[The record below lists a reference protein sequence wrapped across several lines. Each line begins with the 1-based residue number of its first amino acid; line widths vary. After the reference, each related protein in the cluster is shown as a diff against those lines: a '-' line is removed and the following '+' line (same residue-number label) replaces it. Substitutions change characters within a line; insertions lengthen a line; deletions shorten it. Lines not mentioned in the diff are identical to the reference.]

1 MQCVSNVF
9 YWILQGYV
17 MGIVDVIVA
26 CSFDDS
32 QEYCTYDNPFYF
44 QNELM
49 GYSLML
55 INSKNSEING
65 SGGFGHIEG
74 LIERVISHEAIHVV
88 IKKLEGQDISD
99 KLDDLEIFFP
109 LGRGKTHIIK
119 MNFLGYASDNTGLIT
134 VN

>member
-1 MQCVSNVF
+1 
-9 YWILQGYV
+9 
-17 MGIVDVIVA
+17 MGIIDVIVA

-44 QNELM
+44 QNELV

-55 INSKNSEING
+55 IHSRYSETNG
-65 SGGFGHIEG
+65 TNGFSHLED
-74 LIERVISHEAIHVV
+74 LIERVISHETIHVV
-88 IKKLEGQDISD
+88 IKKLEGIGISD

-109 LGRGKTHIIK
+109 IGRGKTHIIK

>member
-1 MQCVSNVF
+1 MQYISNVF
-9 YWILQGYV
+9 YWILQEYG
-17 MGIVDVIVA
+17 MGIIDVTVA

-32 QEYCTYDNPFYF
+32 QEYCTYDNPLYF
-44 QNELM
+44 QNQLI

-55 INSKNSEING
+55 INSRFSELYG
-65 SGGFGHIEG
+65 PSGFGHIDG
-74 LIERVISHEAIHVV
+74 LIERVISHETIHVV
-88 IKKLEGQDISD
+88 IKKLEGTEISD
-99 KLDDLEIFFP
+99 KLDDLEILFP